1 MGISLDKSSDCPQP
15 RLMGETN
22 GIRLV
27 AILLIVTLIG
37 SILAAPGMTLAQD
50 ETSGTASSDGLGI
63 KVASWALT
71 VPYCLVKTAFAIG
84 GGIVG
89 GLGYFFSGGNQHT
102 AQAIWDTSIT
112 GTYIIRPANLRGEE
126 PIHFLGHADES
137 QGESVPHPTNP
148 VPASPESPRKSDLTR
163 FRHSHGGTGC
173 GSAHKPFFASRA
185 SVSPTLPA
193 PYLLAY
199 ISDTSHS
206 RYGR

>member
-15 RLMGETN
+15 RLMG
-22 GIRLV
+22 IRTGFV

-50 ETSGTASSDGLGI
+50 QTSGTASSDGLGI

-71 VPYCLVKTAFAIG
+71 VPYCLAKTAFAIG

-89 GLGYFFSGGNQHT
+89 GLGYFFSGGNEQT
-102 AQAIWDTSIT
+102 AQAIWNTSVT

-137 QGESVPHPTNP
+137 QGESVPHPTKP
-148 VPASPESPRKSDLTR
+148 VPASPESPEK
-163 FRHSHGGTGC
+163 
-173 GSAHKPFFASRA
+173 K
-185 SVSPTLPA
+185 
-193 PYLLAY
+193 
-199 ISDTSHS
+199 
-206 RYGR
+206 